1 MFKSN
6 SCQETGLNLNPSNNL
21 HFLIIFKTVLFVN
34 GYILVCKTVLAG
46 HACDYLYDIQHLR
59 LHMVYF
65 IAAALAVD
73 IFI

>member
-1 MFKSN
+1 M
-6 SCQETGLNLNPSNNL
+6 
-21 HFLIIFKTVLFVN
+21 TVLFVN

-59 LHMVYF
+59 LHTVYF
-65 IAAALAVD
+65 LAAALAVD